1 MPDHTNQLRSVTL
14 TSLKGWNKTLLLLL
28 LLLLSLLS
36 LISLLFYFM
45 LTEKQNRIYVYL
57 YD

>member
-14 TSLKGWNKTLLLLL
+14 TSLKGWNKTLLLL

>member
-14 TSLKGWNKTLLLLL
+14 TSLKGWNKTLLLL

-45 LTEKQNRIYVYL
+45 LTEKQNRIYVYP